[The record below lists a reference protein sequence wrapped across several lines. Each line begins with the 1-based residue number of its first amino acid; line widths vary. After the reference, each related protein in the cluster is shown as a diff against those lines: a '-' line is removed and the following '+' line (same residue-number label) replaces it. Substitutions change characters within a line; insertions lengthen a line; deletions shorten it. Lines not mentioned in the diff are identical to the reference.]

1 MNRKLQEPEGKSD
14 SLQRTE
20 GDTGPA
26 KEPQDGLLTAQDLY
40 LFNEGSHL
48 RLYEK
53 LGCHLASREGVAGAW
68 FSVWAPDAEAVSVI
82 GDFNSWNK
90 GQNPLSAVGSSGI
103 WEAFVPGITAGTV

>member
-1 MNRKLQEPEGKSD
+1 MNRRPEDPDRAKSD
-14 SLQRTE
+14 SLPMNE
-20 GDTGPA
+20 GDSRPA
-26 KEPQDGLLTAQDLY
+26 EGRPDGLLTAQDLY

-90 GQNPLSAVGSSGI
+90 GENPLFAVGSSG
-103 WEAFVPGITAGTV
+103 